1 MLDKIQ
7 MTKIFMVAG
16 VVLIIVAIVM
26 LMQPVVKS
34 QESGKLIHP
43 RTGKVYS
50 YNPKQTGYI
59 CLGVGLGSVVAVG
72 VLMRG

>member
-34 QESGKLIHP
+34 RETGKFVNP
-43 RTGKVYS
+43 QTGKVYS

-59 CLGVGLGSVVAVG
+59 CLGVGLGSIVAVG
-72 VLMRG
+72 LLMRG